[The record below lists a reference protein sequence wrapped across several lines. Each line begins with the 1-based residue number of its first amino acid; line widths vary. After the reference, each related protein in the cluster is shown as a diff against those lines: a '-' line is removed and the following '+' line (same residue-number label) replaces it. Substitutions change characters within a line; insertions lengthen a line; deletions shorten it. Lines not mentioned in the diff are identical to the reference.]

1 MVGLNDDDNS
11 KRLSY
16 LVRVPLLVY
25 TDADTGVA
33 MIKIRRLSNNDNN
46 YDDDNSNRLSHQM
59 GLV

>member
-33 MIKIRRLSNNDNN
+33 MIKMYEDCQTRW
-46 YDDDNSNRLSHQM
+46 QW
-59 GLV
+59 